1 MTQVTSFSPIA
12 NQSAQILILGS
23 MPGVLS
29 LKANQYYAHP
39 RNGFWPIMA
48 SIYGFKSDIEYDLK
62 VASLVANKIA
72 VWDVLQCCVRQGS
85 LDSSIVNG
93 SRVANDFKAFFEL
106 HPNIKLIAF
115 NGLEAEK
122 SFKTLVLKSI
132 NSTTVDLKDLGLNQT
147 SFNDMNYVLLPST
160 SPANT
165 QSLQSKMDVW
175 KKALVVSS

>member
-1 MTQVTSFSPIA
+1 MTQVTSFSPIS

-48 SIYGFKSDIEYDLK
+48 NIYGFKSDIEYEQRTACLIK
-62 VASLVANKIA
+62 HQVA
-72 VWDVLQCCVRQGS
+72 VWDVLQCCVRPGS

-93 SRVANDFKAFFEL
+93 SRIANDFKTFFEQ

-115 NGLEAEK
+115 NGAEAEK
-122 SFKTLVLKSI
+122 SFRTLVLK
-132 NSTTVDLKDLGLNQT
+132 NLVLNQA
-147 SFNDMNYVLLPST
+147 SSNSMKYVLLPST

-165 QSLQSKMDVW
+165 QSLQSKTDVW
-175 KKALVVSS
+175 KKALLTF

>member
-1 MTQVTSFSPIA
+1 MTQVTSFSPIS

-48 SIYGFKSDIEYDLK
+48 NIYGFKSDIEYEQRTACLIK
-62 VASLVANKIA
+62 HQVA
-72 VWDVLQCCVRQGS
+72 VWDVLQCCVRPGS

-93 SRVANDFKAFFEL
+93 SRIANDFKTFFEQ

-115 NGLEAEK
+115 NGAEAEK
-122 SFKTLVLKSI
+122 SFRTLVLK
-132 NSTTVDLKDLGLNQT
+132 NLVLNQA
-147 SFNDMNYVLLPST
+147 SSNSMKYVLLPST

-165 QSLQSKMDVW
+165 QSLQSKTDAW
-175 KKALVVSS
+175 KKALLTY

>member
-1 MTQVTSFSPIA
+1 MTQVTSFPPIS

-48 SIYGFKSDIEYDLK
+48 NIYGFKSDIEYEQRTACLIK
-62 VASLVANKIA
+62 HQVA
-72 VWDVLQCCVRQGS
+72 VWDVLQCCVRPGS

-93 SRVANDFKAFFEL
+93 SRIANDFKTFFEQ

-115 NGLEAEK
+115 NGAEAEK
-122 SFKTLVLKSI
+122 SFRTLVLKSMVLK
-132 NSTTVDLKDLGLNQT
+132 NMDLKNLVLNQA
-147 SFNDMNYVLLPST
+147 SSNGVKYVLLPST

-165 QSLQSKMDVW
+165 QSLQSKTNVW
-175 KKALVVSS
+175 KKALLMY

>member
-1 MTQVTSFSPIA
+1 MTQVTSFSPIS

-48 SIYGFKSDIEYDLK
+48 NIYGFKSDIEYEQRAECLIK
-62 VASLVANKIA
+62 HQVA

-93 SRVANDFKAFFEL
+93 SRIANDFKTFFEQ

-115 NGLEAEK
+115 NGAEAEK
-122 SFKTLVLKSI
+122 SFRTLVLKSM
-132 NSTTVDLKDLGLNQT
+132 DLKNLVLSQT
-147 SFNDMNYVLLPST
+147 SSNSMKYVLLPST

-165 QSLQSKMDVW
+165 QSLQSKTDVW
-175 KKALVVSS
+175 KKALLTY

>member
-1 MTQVTSFSPIA
+1 MTQVTSFSPIS

-48 SIYGFKSDIEYDLK
+48 NIYGFKSDIEYEQR
-62 VASLVANKIA
+62 VACLIKNQVA

-93 SRVANDFKAFFEL
+93 SRIANDFNAFFKQ

-115 NGLEAEK
+115 NGAEAEK
-122 SFKTLVLKSI
+122 SFRTLVLK
-132 NSTTVDLKDLGLNQT
+132 NMDLKNLVLNQT
-147 SFNDMNYVLLPST
+147 SSNNMKYVLLPST

-165 QSLQSKMDVW
+165 QSLQSKTDVW
-175 KKALVVSS
+175 KKAL

>member
-1 MTQVTSFSPIA
+1 MTQVTSFSPIS

-48 SIYGFKSDIEYDLK
+48 SIYGFKSDIEYEQRTACLIK
-62 VASLVANKIA
+62 HQVA
-72 VWDVLQCCVRQGS
+72 VWDVLQCCVRPGS

-93 SRVANDFKAFFEL
+93 SRIANDFKTFFEQ

-115 NGLEAEK
+115 NGAEAEK
-122 SFKTLVLKSI
+122 SFRTLVLNPVSS
-132 NSTTVDLKDLGLNQT
+132 NSMK
-147 SFNDMNYVLLPST
+147 YVLLPST

-165 QSLQSKMDVW
+165 QSLQSKTDVW
-175 KKALVVSS
+175 KKALLTY